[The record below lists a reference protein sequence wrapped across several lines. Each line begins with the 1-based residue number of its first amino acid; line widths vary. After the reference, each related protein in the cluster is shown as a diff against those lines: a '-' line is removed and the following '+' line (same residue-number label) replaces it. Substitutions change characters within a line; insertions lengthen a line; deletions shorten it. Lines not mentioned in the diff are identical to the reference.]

1 VPAADLGEGTVAALI
16 GVSGDPA
23 YGAQIATLDGD
34 TPGISVA
41 PIPAGSAGQQSVA
54 VNIGF

>member
-1 VPAADLGEGTVAALI
+1 LAALI

-23 YGAQIATLDGD
+23 YGAQVATLDGD
-34 TPGISVA
+34 TPGISVS